1 MRDILQPRREPAR
14 SIYEAFQAEAEK
26 RPGRSFEEWQAAE
39 RDAVYREAAHQ
50 AQKLGLRCPTI
61 DEVEAAARYASGSI
75 DYGAKWAY
83 QVTNI
88 MHGAKSSA

>member
-1 MRDILQPRREPAR
+1 MRDIFQPRREPAR

-50 AQKLGLRCPTI
+50 ARKLGLRCPTI
-61 DEVEAAARYASGSI
+61 DEVVSAEQSACGHA

-83 QVTNI
+83 RVTEA
-88 MHGAKSSA
+88 MHAAKSSA